1 MLKISKRVSVTVS
14 IVITGMIFAIM
25 IAVAATVFDYPALW
39 FASPEIEPALSFV
52 LFTYAELLFA
62 FPAAG
67 CLLALLLRIGRHQVF
82 VTENIACL
90 RSLSWLCFAEGL
102 LFFGEGVVLFTDLDR
117 VMWNE
122 DLFTVVFFLI
132 AFACVFMGTILRVVK
147 NTFEEAAS
155 IKDENDYT
163 I

>member
-1 MLKISKRVSVTVS
+1 MFKISKRLSITVS
-14 IVITGMIFAIM
+14 IVITGVIFAIM
-25 IAVAATVFDYPALW
+25 IAVAATVYDYPALW
-39 FASPEIEPALSFV
+39 FASPAIEPALSFV
-52 LFTYAELLFA
+52 IFTYAELLFA

-67 CLLALLLRIGRHQVF
+67 CLLALLLQIRRQQVF
-82 VTENIACL
+82 VAKNISYL

-102 LFFGEGVVLFTDLDR
+102 LFLGEGIVLFTDLEQTI
-117 VMWNE
+117 WNE
-122 DLFTVVFFLI
+122 DLFTVAFFLI

-147 NTFEEAAS
+147 NTFEEAAT